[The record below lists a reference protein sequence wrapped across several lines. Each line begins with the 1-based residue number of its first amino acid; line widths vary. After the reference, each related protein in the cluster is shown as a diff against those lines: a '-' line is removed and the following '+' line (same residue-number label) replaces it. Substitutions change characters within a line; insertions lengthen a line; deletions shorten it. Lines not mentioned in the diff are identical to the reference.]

1 MRNEYDFTNSKP
13 NPYARKLKR
22 QVTIRLDEDSLEY
35 FKAMAQELEIPYQ
48 SLINS
53 YLRECA
59 RTHKRPLVK
68 WAHV

>member
-1 MRNEYDFTNSKP
+1 MRKEYDFTASKP
-13 NPYARKLKR
+13 NPYAKKLKR

-35 FKAMAQELEIPYQ
+35 FKSLAHEMELPYQ

-59 RTHKRPLVK
+59 LTHKRPSVTG
-68 WAHV
+68 VRG